1 MRRLLSLPILAASM
15 AIANPVI
22 AAEQVP
28 ESEMI
33 EKLNDPEFQ
42 DNLTSMMSGFMGA
55 MMALPI
61 GEFAHSI
68 ENAIPETMRD
78 DRDFSDINRDAT
90 VGDLA
95 RRDNPDFDRNI
106 ESKMRQSTA
115 MMGFMASEFGALLPE
130 LRALGERMK
139 ERMERLD

>member
-1 MRRLLSLPILAASM
+1 MRHLYSLPFIAASM
-15 AIANPVI
+15 ALASPVM
-22 AAEQVP
+22 AAEQPP
-28 ESEMI
+28 EAEII

-42 DNLTSMMSGFMGA
+42 DGLTAMMSGFMGA

-68 ENAIPETMRD
+68 EKAVPENMRR
-78 DRDFSDINRDAT
+78 DRDFSDIDRHAT

-95 RRDNPDFDRNI
+95 RRDDPDFDRDI
-106 ESKMRQSTA
+106 EDKMRQGTA

-130 LRALGERMK
+130 LRALDERMK